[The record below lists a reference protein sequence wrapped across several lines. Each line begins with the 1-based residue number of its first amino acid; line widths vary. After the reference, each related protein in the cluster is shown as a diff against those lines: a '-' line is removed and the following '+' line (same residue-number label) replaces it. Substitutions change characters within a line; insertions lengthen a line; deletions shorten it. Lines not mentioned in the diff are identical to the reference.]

1 MISFRLQLCSDD
13 CMANVC
19 MFLGVIYFGVTSDH
33 AFGST
38 KKEICRECQRD
49 HNFVQ
54 HRLSGIS

>member
-19 MFLGVIYFGVTSDH
+19 MLLGVISFGVTSDH

-38 KKEICRECQRD
+38 KKEISRECRQD
-49 HNFVQ
+49 HISVQ
-54 HRLSGIS
+54 HCLSSIS